1 MNIQRPVLRLHGAY
15 EVENFGDILLA
26 RIFADWAR
34 EAGWEPIAVD
44 APDYVYRDL
53 NLSTDITDDPKAV
66 LLVGG
71 GYLGEPKRSLAG
83 RWRWGFKL
91 IERHLS
97 VMQEARNKGLPYAVI
112 GAGFGPISN
121 MIARWKAKSLM
132 KDTATVVLRDPESA
146 AWAKKYGVRCDAISA
161 DAAVTLSGTPLS
173 AVAQAEAARFC
184 ALAGN
189 RKLVAVQFDR
199 PPAGS
204 DEWAM
209 VFDELEKSLKGLD
222 CFVVGISDQH
232 GTGVAELHRQAAEQ
246 FLTRFPNSRFEPYD
260 GLESMLGRLSAADLI
275 ITTKLHI
282 GIVGSA
288 YGRAVLSLPTHQKT
302 VRFYRQ
308 LERTEI
314 CVPKAEW
321 RPDTIGAAFER
332 ALILSDQAPLPIPEA
347 LSHASRSNAD
357 YVKTFLN
364 NSAN

>member
-44 APDYVYRDL
+44 APEYVYRDL
-53 NLSTDITDDPKAV
+53 NLSTDVTEAPKAV

-83 RWRWGFKL
+83 RWKWGFKL

-97 VMQEARNKGLPYAVI
+97 VIEDARSKGLPYAVI

-121 MIARWKAKSLM
+121 LIARWKAKSLM
-132 KDTATVVLRDPESA
+132 ENAAAVVLRDPESA
-146 AWAKKYGVRCDAISA
+146 NWAKEYGVKCDAISA
-161 DAAVTLSGTPLS
+161 DAAVTLANTPLN
-173 AVAQAEAARFC
+173 AVAQAEAARFK
-184 ALAGN
+184 ALAGS

-199 PPAGS
+199 PPVGA

-209 VFDELEKSLKGLD
+209 VFDELEKRLKGLD
-222 CFVVGISDQH
+222 CLVVGISDQH
-232 GTGVAELHRQAAEQ
+232 GTAVADLHKQAAEL
-246 FLTRFPNSRFEPYD
+246 FLARFPNSRFEPYD
-260 GLESMLGRLSAADLI
+260 GLDSMLGRLSAADLI

-308 LERTEI
+308 LERTEV
-314 CVPKAEW
+314 CVPKGDW
-321 RPDTIGAAFER
+321 RPETISAAFDK
-332 ALILSDQAPLPIPEA
+332 ALALSDKTPLPIPAA
-347 LSHASRSNAD
+347 LSQASRSNAD
-357 YVKTFLN
+357 YVKKFLTQAA
-364 NSAN
+364 S